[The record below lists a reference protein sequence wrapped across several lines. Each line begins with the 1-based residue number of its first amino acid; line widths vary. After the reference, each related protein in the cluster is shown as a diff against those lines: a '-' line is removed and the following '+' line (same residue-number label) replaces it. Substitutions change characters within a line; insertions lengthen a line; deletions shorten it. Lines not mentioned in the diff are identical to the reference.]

1 MKLLLVK
8 GHNYEHDAEIIITKM
23 KNLFMWWWNYYENK
37 MKLLLDEI
45 FSHKIDEINMKLLL
59 VKWWNCYS

>member
-23 KNLFMWWWNYYENK
+23 KNIHVM
-37 MKLLLDEI
+37 MKLL
-45 FSHKIDEINMKLLL
+45 
-59 VKWWNCYS
+59 